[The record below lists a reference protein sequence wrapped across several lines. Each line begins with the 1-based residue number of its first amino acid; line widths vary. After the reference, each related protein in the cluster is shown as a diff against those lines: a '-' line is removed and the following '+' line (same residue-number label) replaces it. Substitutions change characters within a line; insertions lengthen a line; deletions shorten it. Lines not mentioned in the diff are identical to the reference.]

1 MKKKLLAA
9 AGLIG
14 VLVLAGCAGGT
25 NSETEQLKQQIAQ
38 LEQQVTELENS
49 SAADTADDAASA
61 QTDDAAAPDTAA
73 DTSTDAAA
81 DTSADQAAEAST
93 GAADTAAEAS
103 TGAAD
108 TAAAGNTGTTATP
121 TFEELTEK
129 VEAYVAKVDED
140 AASSAQKTLENYFTL
155 KQEEDAIDR
164 ELEYYED
171 DLEFQYRNG
180 SLTRDEYRLKE
191 RELDLLEDKLDAAED
206 TLGFVYG
213 IDD

>member
-81 DTSADQAAEAST
+81 DTSADQT
-93 GAADTAAEAS
+93 AEAS

-108 TAAAGNTGTTATP
+108 TAAAGNTSAVTTP

-191 RELDLLEDKLDAAED
+191 HELDLLEDKLDAAED
-206 TLGFVYG
+206 TLEFVYG

>member
-14 VLVLAGCAGGT
+14 VLVLAGCAGGA

-81 DTSADQAAEAST
+81 DTSAQ
-93 GAADTAAEAS
+93 
-103 TGAAD
+103 
-108 TAAAGNTGTTATP
+108 
-121 TFEELTEK
+121 
-129 VEAYVAKVDED
+129 
-140 AASSAQKTLENYFTL
+140 
-155 KQEEDAIDR
+155 
-164 ELEYYED
+164 
-171 DLEFQYRNG
+171 
-180 SLTRDEYRLKE
+180 LTRRQRLPQG
-191 RELDLLEDKLDAAED
+191 RQTQPRQAIPAQQRRLPLRN
-206 TLGFVYG
+206 
-213 IDD
+213 

>member
-14 VLVLAGCAGGT
+14 VLVLAGCAGGA

-81 DTSADQAAEAST
+81 DTSADQTAEAST
-93 GAADTAAEAS
+93 GAAD
-103 TGAAD
+103 
-108 TAAAGNTGTTATP
+108 NTGTTATP

-206 TLGFVYG
+206 TLEFVYG

>member
-14 VLVLAGCAGGT
+14 VLVLAGCAGGA

-49 SAADTADDAASA
+49 SAADTAA
-61 QTDDAAAPDTAA
+61 
-73 DTSTDAAA
+73 TDAAA
-81 DTSADQAAEAST
+81 DTSADQ
-93 GAADTAAEAS
+93 AAEAS

-206 TLGFVYG
+206 TLEFVYG

>member
-14 VLVLAGCAGGT
+14 VLVLAGCAGGA

-61 QTDDAAAPDTAA
+61 QTDDAAEASTGAAA

-81 DTSADQAAEAST
+81 DTSADQ
-93 GAADTAAEAS
+93 AAEAS

-206 TLGFVYG
+206 TLEFVYG

>member
-14 VLVLAGCAGGT
+14 VLVLAGCAGGG

-81 DTSADQAAEAST
+81 DTSADQTAE
-93 GAADTAAEAS
+93 DS

-206 TLGFVYG
+206 TLEFVYG

>member
-14 VLVLAGCAGGT
+14 VLVLAGCAGGA

-73 DTSTDAAA
+73 DTS
-81 DTSADQAAEAST
+81 ADQT
-93 GAADTAAEAS
+93 AEAS

-206 TLGFVYG
+206 TLEFVYG

>member
-14 VLVLAGCAGGT
+14 VLVLAGCAGGA

-93 GAADTAAEAS
+93 G
-103 TGAAD
+103 
-108 TAAAGNTGTTATP
+108 AAGNTGTTATP

-206 TLGFVYG
+206 TLEFVYG

>member
-14 VLVLAGCAGGT
+14 VLVLVGCAGGA

-81 DTSADQAAEAST
+81 DTSADQT
-93 GAADTAAEAS
+93 AEAS

-206 TLGFVYG
+206 TLEFVYG

>member
-14 VLVLAGCAGGT
+14 VLVLAGCAGGA

-61 QTDDAAAPDTAA
+61 QTDDAAA

-81 DTSADQAAEAST
+81 DTSADQT
-93 GAADTAAEAS
+93 AEAS

-206 TLGFVYG
+206 TLEFVYG

>member
-49 SAADTADDAASA
+49 SASDSAADASADDTASA
-61 QTDDAAAPDTAA
+61 QTDDAASTDATADA
-73 DTSTDAAA
+73 STDAAA
-81 DTSADQAAEAST
+81 DAPTDT
-93 GAADTAAEAS
+93 AADTAA
-103 TGAAD
+103 D
-108 TAAAGNTGTTATP
+108 PAAGNTGTAAVP
-121 TFEELTEK
+121 TIDELTEEVDAFVK
-129 VEAYVAKVDED
+129 KADEEAL
-140 AASSAQKTLENYFTL
+140 SSAEKTLENYFTL
-155 KQEEDAIDR
+155 KQEAEEIERD
-164 ELEYYED
+164 LERHED
-171 DLEFQYRNG
+171 DLEFQYRNR
-180 SLTRDEYRLKE
+180 SLTPDDYRAKE

-206 TLGFVYG
+206 TLEYVYG

>member
-14 VLVLAGCAGGT
+14 VLVLAGCAGGA

-81 DTSADQAAEAST
+81 DTSADQAAEAS
-93 GAADTAAEAS
+93 
-103 TGAAD
+103 

-206 TLGFVYG
+206 TLEFVYG

>member
-49 SAADTADDAASA
+49 SAADTADDAANASV
-61 QTDDAAAPDTAA
+61 DDAAEASTGAAADTST

-81 DTSADQAAEAST
+81 DTSADQT
-93 GAADTAAEAS
+93 AEAS

-108 TAAAGNTGTTATP
+108 TAAAGNTSAVTTP

-206 TLGFVYG
+206 TLEFVYG

>member
-81 DTSADQAAEAST
+81 DTSADQ
-93 GAADTAAEAS
+93 AAEAS

-206 TLGFVYG
+206 TLEFVYG

>member
-14 VLVLAGCAGGT
+14 VLVLAGCAGGA

-61 QTDDAAAPDTAA
+61 QTDDAAA

-81 DTSADQAAEAST
+81 DTSADQ
-93 GAADTAAEAS
+93 AAEAS

-206 TLGFVYG
+206 TLEFVYG